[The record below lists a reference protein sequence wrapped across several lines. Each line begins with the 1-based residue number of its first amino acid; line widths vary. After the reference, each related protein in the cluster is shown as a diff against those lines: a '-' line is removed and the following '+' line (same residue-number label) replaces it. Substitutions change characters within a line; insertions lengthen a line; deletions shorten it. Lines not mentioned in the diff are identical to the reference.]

1 MRKVL
6 VRLVKVF
13 IGKLEPLPPWLCP
26 SLGHLRSSSLLGPAS
41 VVSTSLDENIVAA
54 ILSANL
60 QGWKNGEI
68 PTPKRRLTFEIDYSS
83 QATISEQK
91 PLKLSIVM
99 SRHWPHNGME
109 TDLWVNFSG
118 SAAHAGHSVS
128 QFDFSKISYD
138 DNVKYSVNHGKKL
151 KADVEELREF
161 LLLEKP
167 DIVVFDG
174 NFIPRGR
181 SISRE
186 AVRGMK
192 SDLGFKLCTIIGDLH
207 DLQPQNRLDYW
218 AEVSDLV
225 VIFNSKTRHY
235 ANFVN
240 NEKVLVSPLM
250 PFDERCFNASVER
263 DIGLGFCGGKGRR
276 RDVFLSFAE
285 KGGIPTTAHF
295 VDDKQYL
302 TGDEFRDFLS
312 RSRITFSNGF
322 LGTLAGLP
330 YSVMTGR
337 IAESI
342 LSGSLLVYESG
353 SQIDD
358 YLVPYV
364 HYIPVDNIHELV
376 HFCRFLLKNEEI
388 RAEMTTAAYE
398 YWMENYSSK
407 KFWDCVTQRLCN
419 VVAP

>member
-1 MRKVL
+1 MRSLL
-6 VRLVKVF
+6 VRFVRRF
-13 IGKLEPLPPWLCP
+13 ISKLEPFPLWLCP
-26 SLGHLRSSSLLGPAS
+26 SLGHLRYSSLLGPAS
-41 VVSTSLDENIVAA
+41 PICIARDESIISA
-54 ILSANL
+54 ILSAHF
-60 QGWKNGEI
+60 QSWRNGE
-68 PTPKRRLTFEIDYSS
+68 TPKPSRTLTFESDHSS
-83 QATISEQK
+83 HSTISE
-91 PLKLSIVM
+91 PRSLRLSIVM
-99 SRHWPHNGME
+99 SRYWPHNGME
-109 TDLWVNFSG
+109 SDLWVNFSG
-118 SAAHAGHSVS
+118 SATHAGHIVS
-128 QFDFSKISYD
+128 QFDIGDISYD
-138 DNVKYSVNHGKKL
+138 DHVKHTMNYGKNL
-151 KADVEELREF
+151 KSGSLKDF

-174 NFIPRGR
+174 NFIPSGR
-181 SISRE
+181 LINRE
-186 AVRGMK
+186 MIREIK

-240 NEKVLVSPLM
+240 NEKVLVSPLI

-276 RDVFLSFAE
+276 RDAFLSFAE
-285 KGGIPTTAHF
+285 QCGLPTTAHF
-295 VDDKQYL
+295 VDDKKYL
-302 TGDEFRDFLS
+302 TDSEFKDFLS

-322 LGTLAGLP
+322 VGTVAGIAH
-330 YSVMTGR
+330 SVMTGR

-342 LSGSLLVYESG
+342 LSRSLLVYESG
-353 SQIDD
+353 SEIDD

-364 HYIPVDNIHELV
+364 HYIPVDNVHDLV
-376 HFCRFLLKNEEI
+376 HFSRYLLKNEEI
-388 RAEMTTAAYE
+388 RAAMTASAYE

-407 KFWDCVTQRLCN
+407 KFWNCVTQRLCN

>member
-13 IGKLEPLPPWLCP
+13 IGKLEILPPWLCP

-41 VVSTSLDENIVAA
+41 VVSTSLDKNIVAA

-138 DNVKYSVNHGKKL
+138 DNVKYSMNHGKKL

-186 AVRGMK
+186 AVRDMK

-207 DLQPQNRLDYW
+207 DLQP
-218 AEVSDLV
+218 
-225 VIFNSKTRHY
+225 
-235 ANFVN
+235 
-240 NEKVLVSPLM
+240 
-250 PFDERCFNASVER
+250 
-263 DIGLGFCGGKGRR
+263 
-276 RDVFLSFAE
+276 
-285 KGGIPTTAHF
+285 
-295 VDDKQYL
+295 
-302 TGDEFRDFLS
+302 
-312 RSRITFSNGF
+312 
-322 LGTLAGLP
+322 
-330 YSVMTGR
+330 
-337 IAESI
+337 
-342 LSGSLLVYESG
+342 
-353 SQIDD
+353 
-358 YLVPYV
+358 
-364 HYIPVDNIHELV
+364 
-376 HFCRFLLKNEEI
+376 
-388 RAEMTTAAYE
+388 
-398 YWMENYSSK
+398 
-407 KFWDCVTQRLCN
+407 
-419 VVAP
+419 